1 MLRTHVSFESTPGA
15 VIDSADAA
23 ALAPQLITALKQHG
37 VAATPVRA
45 LDYAQEF
52 ELRYGGRTF
61 YSMLGP
67 ANDEDRQWLWFA
79 DSTLGAW
86 ARLVGRRDESEHT
99 VVLQAMNAVLHELRM
114 QSVRWYTAAD
124 WNEAPADHWHPE
136 PGA

>member
-67 ANDEDRQWLWFA
+67 RMTKIGSGSGSPTRRSARGPGLSDGATRA
-79 DSTLGAW
+79 ST
-86 ARLVGRRDESEHT
+86 RRSC
-99 VVLQAMNAVLHELRM
+99 R
-114 QSVRWYTAAD
+114 R
-124 WNEAPADHWHPE
+124 
-136 PGA
+136 